1 MRLDSGVQILARHN
15 IHSSPE
21 QTHHGSAQ
29 VIHSESLSSRT
40 TRGELLADVRQKAT
54 YTHQEQLR
62 LWQSFEKFRPD
73 NADLF
78 HAQIKKNS
86 CSWSLATQPSP
97 STLPN
102 FSTTSSSSASSPWPG
117 TTN

>member
-1 MRLDSGVQILARHN
+1 MRLDSSVQILARHN

-21 QTHHGSAQ
+21 QTHHDPAQ

-40 TRGELLADVRQKAT
+40 TRGERLVDVRQKAT
-54 YTHQEQLR
+54 YTYREQLR

-78 HAQIKKNS
+78 HARIKKKS
-86 CSWSLATQPSP
+86 CSRSLEIQPYP

-102 FSTTSSSSASSPWPG
+102 FSTASSSSASSPLPG